1 MRLYSWPSCI
11 QCFVLKKLWNRSI
24 TGYLSSDNS
33 TIVLPITKKEHTAM
47 NLRNLSIARR
57 AGLGFALISLLVAL
71 LGWFALIQMSTIRQ
85 SEVAVESKW
94 MPSIRVVNDVR
105 ELMLRIRTIS
115 LRMAL
120 DPDPVH
126 ISEYR
131 SQMDVRNQDLAKKL
145 ETFATFISSPEERQ
159 LTDQFKVSLADYQR
173 GITQSFTLAQQNNP
187 AALIKL
193 LLVDMKQIVDGSGK
207 QLSDLSD
214 FYAKKVD
221 QEGVSAEAQYTHS
234 RDIVLIFVVGAA
246 LGTIVLAWL
255 LTRSIVGPLEEAV
268 TAAEHVA
275 KGDLTQTIRI
285 VGKDEVTRLL
295 QALEQMQNNL
305 RTTLRQIG
313 SSATQLASA
322 STELNSVTENS
333 NRGLQQQNAEIE
345 QAATAVNQMTS
356 AVEEV
361 ARNAVSTSEASTQSN
376 NSAMAGQARVLDT
389 VQAIESLASN
399 VDNTSKLVQNLAD
412 QSQDIGKVLD
422 VIRSIA
428 EQTNLLAL
436 NAAIEA
442 ARAGESGRGFA
453 VVADEVR
460 ALAHRTQQSTLEI
473 DKMVTAM
480 RSGSAQALESMHTS
494 RERAG
499 STLQLAQGA
508 GESLTDITKSINQI
522 SERNMVIASAAEQQA
537 QVARE
542 VDRNIVNIRDLSMQ
556 SASGAKQI
564 SVSSNELSR
573 LAAELNQVVTRFRV

>member
-1 MRLYSWPSCI
+1 
-11 QCFVLKKLWNRSI
+11 
-24 TGYLSSDNS
+24 
-33 TIVLPITKKEHTAM
+33 M
-47 NLRNLSIARR
+47 NLRNLTIARR

-85 SEVAVESKW
+85 SEVAVESRW
-94 MPSIRVVNDVR
+94 MPSMRVVNDIR

-120 DPDPVH
+120 DPDPAH
-126 ISEYR
+126 IAEYR
-131 SQMDVRNQDLAKKL
+131 SQMDVRNSDLAKKL
-145 ETFATFISSPEERQ
+145 ETFAAFTTTPEERQ
-159 LTDQFKVSLADYQR
+159 MADQFKTSLADYQR

-187 AALIKL
+187 AALTKL
-193 LLVDMKQIVDGSGK
+193 LLVDMKTIVDGSGK
-207 QLSDLSD
+207 QLGDMGD
-214 FYAKKVD
+214 FYAKRVD
-221 QEGVSAEAQYTHS
+221 QEGVNAEAQYGHS
-234 RDIVLIFVVGAA
+234 RNVVLIFVIVAA
-246 LGTIVLAWL
+246 LGTIALALL
-255 LTRSIVGPLEEAV
+255 LTRSIVVPLEEAV

-275 KGDLTQTIRI
+275 KGDLTQTIR
-285 VGKDEVTRLL
+285 VAGNDEVTRLL
-295 QALEQMQNNL
+295 KALELMQGNL

-322 STELNSVTENS
+322 ATELNSVTENS

-345 QAATAVNQMTS
+345 QAATAVNEMTS

-361 ARNAVSTSEASTQSN
+361 ARNAVSTAEASTQSN
-376 NSAMAGQARVLDT
+376 NSAMAGQARVVET
-389 VQAIESLASN
+389 VEAIESLASN
-399 VDNTSKLVQNLAD
+399 VQSTSVLVQALAD
-412 QSQDIGKVLD
+412 QSQDIGQVLD
-422 VIRSIA
+422 VIRSVA

-473 DKMVTAM
+473 DKMVSAM
-480 RSGSAQALESMHTS
+480 RSGSTQALESMHVS
-494 RERAG
+494 KARAS
-499 STLQLAQGA
+499 STLELAHGA
-508 GESLTDITKSINQI
+508 GESLTAITESINQI
-522 SERNMVIASAAEQQA
+522 SQRNMVIASAAEEQA

-556 SASGAKQI
+556 SSTGAHQI
-564 SVSSNELSR
+564 SASSNELSR